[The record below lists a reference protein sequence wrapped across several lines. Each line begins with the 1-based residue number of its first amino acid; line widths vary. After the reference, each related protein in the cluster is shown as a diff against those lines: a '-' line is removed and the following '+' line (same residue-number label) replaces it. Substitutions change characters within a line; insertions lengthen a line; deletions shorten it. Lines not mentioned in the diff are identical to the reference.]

1 MVKFITKKIK
11 KEQRRPIIFY
21 SQSIISNNN
30 VIDTINQKN
39 NEEIKPIND
48 MNTKEKIE
56 VANEILK
63 QDTQKQTKVKKVTKD
78 RGLIERTESSK
89 ILLTEDNKE
98 LLMD

>member
-30 VIDTINQKN
+30 VIEKN